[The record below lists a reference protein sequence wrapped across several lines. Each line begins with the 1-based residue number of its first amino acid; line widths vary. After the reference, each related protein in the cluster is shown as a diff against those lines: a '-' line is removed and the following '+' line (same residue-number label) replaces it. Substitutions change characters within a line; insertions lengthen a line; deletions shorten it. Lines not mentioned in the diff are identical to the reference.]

1 MPSGE
6 FKAQLAIYPELEGF
20 DFDAKC
26 TIAGFRVVRVAK
38 RQDAEPA
45 ENRGG
50 KFVGPA
56 AKLIKKAKPSDKYF
70 FEGIKCKCPGD
81 PAPRDLGGMVFNIR

>member
-1 MPSGE
+1 MGSGE
-6 FKAQLAIYPELEGF
+6 FKAQLAIYPALEGF

-26 TIAGFRVVRVAK
+26 DILGFRLVRVAK

-56 AKLIKKAKPSDKYF
+56 KSLIGKAKPSDKYF
-70 FEGIKCKCPGD
+70 FENIKCKCPGD
-81 PAPRDLGGMVFNIR
+81 VAPRDLGQMVFNIR